1 MLNKSFRLG
10 FTLIEL
16 LVTVAIIGILAS
28 VAFPSFT
35 DYVVRSNRTEGQR
48 ELVRIANLQEQ
59 YYADSRKYTSVLTQL
74 GLDASPYITENG
86 HYSISAVVNN
96 VSGTFTLSAAA
107 LGTQASRDGACS
119 PMTVTDT
126 GKKTPVSSCWEK

>member
-1 MLNKSFRLG
+1 MQDKNIHLG

-16 LVTVAIIGILAS
+16 LVTIAIIGILAS

-59 YYADSRKYTSVLTQL
+59 YYADSRKYTNVLTQL
-74 GLDASPYITENG
+74 GLDASPFITDNN
-86 HYSISAVVNN
+86 HYSITAVVDNAN
-96 VSGTFTLSAAA
+96 GTFTLSATAI
-107 LGTQASRDGACS
+107 GTQASRDGACS

-126 GKKTPVSSCWEK
+126 GRKTPTSSCWEK